1 MICTKCLKQMGKN
14 GDVVRLFNKKDRKFK
29 SLGYANLCVDCW
41 PKFEKEFIKYLG

>member
-1 MICTKCLKQMGKN
+1 MGKN